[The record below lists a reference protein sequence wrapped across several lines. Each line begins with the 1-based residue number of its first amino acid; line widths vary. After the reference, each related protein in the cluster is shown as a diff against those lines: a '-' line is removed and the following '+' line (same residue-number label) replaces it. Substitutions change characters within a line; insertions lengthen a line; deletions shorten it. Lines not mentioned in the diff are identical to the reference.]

1 MPNLQVTGR
10 ILEDSTPDWAP
21 GASMGYHGLTF
32 GTLLGRVVEEA
43 TGHAFADVVRAEV
56 TGPLGLHDLHCGV
69 PNDPSV
75 TDRIATLHVA
85 GDPSPSLGYAGIT
98 SEERASLT
106 NRATIANDPIT
117 RATCIPAAGMIA
129 SARDFVRHYGAMR
142 EAGLGGVRLLTP
154 ETIAGATVPYFGA
167 DGATVEWIGR
177 MGLGYIIGG
186 SPHLQCG
193 VVIPSPWP
201 DSFGHTGL
209 GGSLSMYSP
218 SRDLAVALTKNALM
232 PGRLECHTWDLVMR
246 ALCNALGIPYEA

>member
-10 ILEDSTPDWAP
+10 LLEDSTPDWAP

-32 GTLLGRVVEEA
+32 GTLLGRVVEEV

-56 TGPLGLHDLHCGV
+56 TGPLGGHDLYCGV

-85 GDPSPSLGYAGIT
+85 GDPSPSLGHAGIT

-154 ETIAGATVPYFGA
+154 ETISGATVPYFGA

-177 MGLGYIIGG
+177 MGLGT
-186 SPHLQCG
+186 SL
-193 VVIPSPWP
+193 V
-201 DSFGHTGL
+201 GHHIC
-209 GGSLSMYSP
+209 S
-218 SRDLAVALTKNALM
+218 AV
-232 PGRLECHTWDLVMR
+232 W
-246 ALCNALGIPYEA
+246 